1 MRSFTIIK
9 RFRCYMAKDVDLD
22 ADSVGSVAG
31 RDVHIHQ
38 GGPMTSS
45 LSSNEYLTQ
54 RLDQLMS
61 TVYEIKADV
70 ATIRERSA
78 TVDRLNG
85 RVETLERTMILMQD
99 GMPTTSGIPSTVI
112 YVMVIGAIISL
123 ILMAIL
129 TYQINLPG

>member
-1 MRSFTIIK
+1 
-9 RFRCYMAKDVDLD
+9 MAKDVDLD

-38 GGPMTSS
+38 GGPMTPT
-45 LSSNEYLTQ
+45 LSSNDYLTQ

-78 TVDRLNG
+78 TVDHLRS
-85 RVETLERTMILMQD
+85 RVETLERSVVLIQD
-99 GMPTTSGIPSTVI
+99 GMPATSGISPTVI

-123 ILMAIL
+123 ALMAFL